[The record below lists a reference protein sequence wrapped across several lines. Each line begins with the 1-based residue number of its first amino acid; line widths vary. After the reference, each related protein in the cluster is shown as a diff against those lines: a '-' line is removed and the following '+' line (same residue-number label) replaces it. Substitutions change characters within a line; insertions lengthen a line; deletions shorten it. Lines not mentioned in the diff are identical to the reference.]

1 MKTKSPTP
9 PIRNVT
15 IDKTTIIIKNK
26 NEEKTFCLLFAIF
39 H

>member
-15 IDKTTIIIKNK
+15 IDKTIIIKNK